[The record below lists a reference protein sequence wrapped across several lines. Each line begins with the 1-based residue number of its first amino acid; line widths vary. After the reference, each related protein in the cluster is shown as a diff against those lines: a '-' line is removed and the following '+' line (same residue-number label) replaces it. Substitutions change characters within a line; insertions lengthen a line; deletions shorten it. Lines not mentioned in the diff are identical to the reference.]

1 MDSYTRMFSPNLLD
15 SNIFFFGIT
24 FLLTGSSMY
33 HLCLL
38 NKMFYSQ
45 QETLQENQQHQY
57 QIYQDLIKLLI
68 KSPPSNYSKTSENNI
83 LEVPISIEQPP
94 ELPSVTHPS
103 KSNQNKG
110 PSDSTPNNEL
120 KIDSYSGNI
129 TGSGGLA
136 AQQIPN
142 DTDKSV
148 VGIWKLHVS

>member
-33 HLCLL
+33 HLYLL

-110 PSDSTPNNEL
+110 PSDGTPNNNSFGFLDEL
-120 KIDSYSGNI
+120 KTVLKKRENS
-129 TGSGGLA
+129 
-136 AQQIPN
+136 P
-142 DTDKSV
+142 
-148 VGIWKLHVS
+148 